1 MPVDRPIHSF
11 VMLVCFWWECVLIMR
26 AEVEKHCSKTTRANC
41 NLCGRR
47 WFYINIAFN
56 VSCAPQTM
64 CCTSDV
70 FFFII
75 YSCDNNCLP
84 HKLWSIASAQCD
96 TVWPGKAKF
105 YQTQRLSVK
114 APCSEWVSAEVK
126 CVSAEGNDRT
136 GFAAHTET
144 KTTDYRS
151 KGSQSGLKHRGVS
164 HRVEWAEDY
173 CLCSTGG
180 EPRALAENLTETS
193 CSATFARYCRGEH
206 EFPAWWARV
215 WFQLYVWVQ
224 PRCAGWGQ
232 IGWVFISKDLLSWLY
247 VVLHAVSIWAFL

>member
-1 MPVDRPIHSF
+1 MF
-11 VMLVCFWWECVLIMR
+11 
-26 AEVEKHCSKTTRANC
+26 
-41 NLCGRR
+41 
-47 WFYINIAFN
+47 
-56 VSCAPQTM
+56 
-64 CCTSDV
+64 

-180 EPRALAENLTETS
+180 EPRALAENLTDFLLCNFCTLLPRWAWVSSVMSKSLISAICLSTTTMCRMRPNWVSFHQQRLIILITCCAS
-193 CSATFARYCRGEH
+193 CSKYLSISVRRKIFTRWTRDF
-206 EFPAWWARV
+206 F
-215 WFQLYVWVQ
+215 FQSSTKNILN
-224 PRCAGWGQ
+224 C
-232 IGWVFISKDLLSWLY
+232 LSDA
-247 VVLHAVSIWAFL
+247 HSIITCE